1 MKERNGNV
9 KKTELLEYRV
19 SNSIVDLF
27 IFLVTDISIIC
38 SRNAVVI
45 VFKTRIRAS
54 WIMLIWTSKKNIDCM
69 EMSVIK

>member
-1 MKERNGNV
+1 MITVTMTFIAIGGNEGANWKC

-45 VFKTRIRAS
+45 VFKARIRAS
-54 WIMLIWTSKKNIDCM
+54 
-69 EMSVIK
+69 